1 MEEQTLSESKAFS
14 GDLLDVFVDE
24 VKLPSDKVSSREV
37 VSHPGGVVIVPRIDC
52 PQEDKYLLVK
62 QYRYPAEDS
71 LWEFPAGKLDPGET
85 PLECAK
91 RELQEET
98 GYGGGK
104 WEKKLDLFTS
114 PGYSDEV
121 LTLFVVS
128 GVEPLTTEERPEGPD
143 EEFVFSESF
152 ASSRLI
158 EMAREEKLKDGKTLA
173 GMFFLI
179 SEKYHD

>member
-1 MEEQTLSESKAFS
+1 MC
-14 GDLLDVFVDE
+14 
-24 VKLPSDKVSSREV
+24 
-37 VSHPGGVVIVPRIDC
+37 HPGGVVIVPRIDC
-52 PQEDKYLLVK
+52 SQGDKYLLVK

-91 RELQEET
+91 RELKEET
-98 GYGGGK
+98 GYGGGE

-121 LTLFVVS
+121 LTIFTAS
-128 GVEPLTTEERPEGPD
+128 GVEPLTPEENLEGPD

-152 ASSRLI
+152 TSSRLI
-158 EMAREEKLKDGKTLA
+158 EMAREEKLRDGKTLA
-173 GMFFLI
+173 GLFFLL
-179 SEKYHD
+179 SESSFD